1 MRRVVLLLFCF
12 KIVFANAQFARF
24 KALPG
29 FTICTAGNQ
38 KVELVFDTTLQK
50 KCDVYRWDFGDNT
63 TDTGFT
69 VSHVFKKTGTFNIK
83 LWVKTNQTN
92 FEDSVVKSLV
102 LNFAPQPVIAPRT
115 VCTPNPLTDTMGQYT
130 KMKGTWNWKQDG
142 ELVGKS
148 TFPFGVLHPPYGKH
162 KVDLIVIY
170 DNFCIVST
178 SDSITLLP
186 GVRAN
191 FSVMDAC
198 FGDTFKFINSTSFP
212 GVKDSLSTYRWDFG
226 NGLKDTSKNPF
237 VNSHFVD
244 TTRTYFAK
252 LVHIFPWGCMD
263 SVRKSYTVHELPR
276 LDYIQRNAALGHYIF
291 GASDAKGNIFPSNF
305 NIYWSYFSL
314 KKNKWLVQNFQQNT
328 LKIADSLVT
337 NGDSIFVV
345 CEAPGTLCRKSYGNR
360 IIYDSRNTT
369 GISKTRFIIFP
380 NPATANS
387 ISVFNRGRNLRAVI
401 MDVIG
406 KEYSNIELNSG
417 VTQINIANFAP
428 GLYFIKSEDGAVM
441 RFEIA
446 QP

>member
-1 MRRVVLLLFCF
+1 MRIALLILLCLKFG
-12 KIVFANAQFARF
+12 FANAQFARF

-38 KVELVFDTTLQK
+38 KVEFVFDTILQK
-50 KCDVYRWDFGDNT
+50 MCDIYRWDFGDST

-69 VSHVFKKTGTFNIK
+69 VSHIFKKTGTFSIK

-92 FEDSVVKSLV
+92 FVDSVVKSLV

-115 VCTPNPLTDTMGQYT
+115 LCTPKPITDTMGQYT

-148 TFPFGVLHPPYGKH
+148 TLPIGILHPPFGKH

-170 DNFCIVST
+170 DNFCIVSA

-186 GVRAN
+186 GARAN
-191 FSVMDAC
+191 FTAMDVC
-198 FGDTFKFINSTSFP
+198 YGDTVKFINSTSFP
-212 GVKDSLSTYRWDFG
+212 GVKDSLSTYRWEFG

-237 VNSHFVD
+237 VFSHFVD

-263 SVRKSYTVHELPR
+263 SVTKSYTVHELPR
-276 LDYIQRNAALGHYIF
+276 LDYIQRNAALGNQIF
-291 GASDAKGNIFPSNF
+291 GASDAMGNIFPSNF
-305 NIYWSYFSL
+305 NIYWSYFSV
-314 KKNKWLVQNFQQNT
+314 KKNTWLVQNSKQNT
-328 LKIADSLVT
+328 LNIADSLVA
-337 NGDSIFVV
+337 NYDSIFVI
-345 CEAPGTLCRKSYGNR
+345 CEAPMTGCRKTYGQR
-360 IIYDSRNTT
+360 IIYNSGNVAGIRKT
-369 GISKTRFIIFP
+369 GYNIFP
-380 NPATANS
+380 NPATANF
-387 ISVFNRGRNLRAVI
+387 ISVYNSGKAMQAMITDIAGKKYFNLV
-401 MDVIG
+401 
-406 KEYSNIELNSG
+406 LNSG
-417 VTQINIANFAP
+417 LTEVGIADLVP
-428 GLYFIKSEDGAVM
+428 GLYYIKSEDGTVM